1 MTPHAPAAA
10 LLAWLALATSSHAQF
25 PPSPVRVDP
34 ARAETVGE
42 KRLVTGDVRA
52 RRTSLVASREAGVLL
67 ELPVREGDLVAA
79 GDLLGKLDGTRLEL
93 EVSVIAAQVD
103 SARALVTERENDV
116 AQTVRDLETLRDLAS
131 RSAANPKELADAE
144 TAAAV
149 ARARRDQALLD
160 VAILEARRAL
170 LTQRLADTTLRAPF
184 DGLVVRRS
192 AEVGQWVGEGNDIV
206 ELVSHDD
213 LEAWLEVPQRYLAA
227 TRANAKTLHMRLD
240 ATGEEFDASDPRILA
255 IIDPLARTFS
265 IITPIPAGKNSFAAG
280 MSVTAWV
287 PTGATTERI
296 TVSPDAI
303 LRNDVGTFIY
313 VAQPPADDQSPHVAM
328 PMPVTVLF
336 RTDDRVVVDAA
347 RLAPGTPIVVEGNE
361 RLFPMAPIAP
371 QPAAGNE
378 TSNG

>member
-1 MTPHAPAAA
+1 MTAHTLAAA
-10 LLAWLALATSSHAQF
+10 LLAWLAFATPSHAQF
-25 PPSPVRVDP
+25 PPSPVRVDA
-34 ARAETVGE
+34 ARSETVGE

-67 ELPVREGDLVAA
+67 ELPVREGDIVAA

-93 EVSVIAAQVD
+93 EVSIVAAQAD
-103 SARALVTERENDV
+103 SARALIAERENDV
-116 AQTVRDLETLRDLAS
+116 AQTARDLETLRDLAS

-149 ARARRDQALLD
+149 AGARRDQAQLD
-160 VAILEARRAL
+160 VEILQTRRAL
-170 LTQRLADTTLRAPF
+170 LMQRLADTTLRAPF
-184 DGLVVRRS
+184 DGLVVRRT

-213 LEAWLEVPQRYLAA
+213 LEAWLEVPQRYLAS
-227 TRANAKTLHMRLD
+227 TRANANTLHMRLD
-240 ATGEEFDASDPRILA
+240 ATGEEFDAPAPRILA
-255 IIDPLARTFS
+255 LVDPLARTFS
-265 IITPIPAGKNSFAAG
+265 IIAPIPAGTDSFAAG

-287 PTGATTERI
+287 PTGTTTERI
-296 TVSPDAI
+296 TVSSDAI
-303 LRNDVGTFIY
+303 LRNDVGTFVY

-336 RTDDRVVVDAA
+336 RTENRVVVDAA
-347 RLAPGTPIVVEGNE
+347 LAPGTPVVVEGNE

-371 QPAAGNE
+371 QPATGNE
-378 TSNG
+378 SSNG